1 MFDGGG
7 SNAQLFVRFAA
18 EVIAEVIAELM
29 AELIR
34 LSSRSGRI
42 SRLEKAPHCKS
53 ATNPAQSIPA
63 DSAFSSAPPP
73 SLPPSLP
80 LPSVCLFLPF
90 HLNVNQLG
98 FHSKFFSELVNYRL
112 IQSKYRTD
120 PEPIP
125 NRSRTDFRIAWE
137 IPNLPGLGLEAWNMS
152 HAEPVWNRNGSAVK
166 PLWNRNPFT
175 LTLQHTNPSDIHF

>member
-1 MFDGGG
+1 MNICRLIDLMPIMFDGGG

-73 SLPPSLP
+73 SLPPDDIGTIK
-80 LPSVCLFLPF
+80 
-90 HLNVNQLG
+90 HL
-98 FHSKFFSELVNYRL
+98 
-112 IQSKYRTD
+112 
-120 PEPIP
+120 
-125 NRSRTDFRIAWE
+125 
-137 IPNLPGLGLEAWNMS
+137 
-152 HAEPVWNRNGSAVK
+152 
-166 PLWNRNPFT
+166 
-175 LTLQHTNPSDIHF
+175 

>member
-1 MFDGGG
+1 MNICRLIDLMPIMFDGGG

-125 NRSRTDFRIAWE
+125 NRSRTDPE
-137 IPNLPGLGLEAWNMS
+137 PIPNRS
-152 HAEPVWNRNGSAVK
+152 
-166 PLWNRNPFT
+166 
-175 LTLQHTNPSDIHF
+175 